1 MRSRTLHHAI
11 SCLVVF
17 TTSVWTYS
25 CSDDPKP
32 SEAVV
37 GDFGS
42 LSLAICD
49 TAMRCCNR
57 GEISLLMGPYVDVD
71 NCMDRYTDRARFA
84 AAAEP
89 VEMPLL
95 GMPRIAL
102 PTLGAVKEAADDGR
116 VRLDGAALQACREYL
131 DALPCNEIL
140 PDEEEEEDQCAL
152 PEPPLETPCDPDKLF
167 IGLVGEGGECT
178 SPGVSLECEPGLVC
192 YGNPLLGVFGQCV
205 KPGRVGEPCFDEA
218 YCEDEL
224 YCSQLDGTC
233 QPRRAEGETCVFAD
247 RDDPAPPPETLLV
260 RCALGLS
267 CDPIT
272 DTCVAPCQRGAACT
286 DDEECDEELE
296 LECIVGRCDLPR
308 GAGLPCAVA
317 TDCQEGLHCAVD
329 PEDDERQICQE
340 RLTLGETCSAH
351 EQCTSEFCD
360 PTTLFCAARVAPDA
374 ACPSGL
380 DQQCDQGSC
389 EPELSACATDT
400 DCPLSGRC
408 NLATNLCSGYCVA
421 LKPEGAICTLD
432 TDCASETCVVGFCR
446 ELPLLLGQAC
456 ADHEQCES
464 EFCSYDED
472 RVCAKVP
479 LPLGERCVSNDECE
493 SRVCFG
499 ALTATFDTCING
511 LDEGEACGQAGQA
524 QCNPNK
530 FFCDAEATPVSCQPL
545 REAGEECE
553 SSIQCRG
560 ECVVRF
566 GRKMCDAT
574 VDPAQF
580 AICDGS
586 EPMLPPAG
594 EAVSQ

>member
-1 MRSRTLHHAI
+1 MRSRTLHQAI

-17 TTSVWTYS
+17 ATSAWTYS

-37 GDFGS
+37 GNFGN
-42 LSLAICD
+42 LSLAICN

-57 GEISLLMGPYVDVD
+57 GEISLMMGPYVDVD
-71 NCMDRYTDRARFA
+71 NCTDRYTDRARFSA
-84 AAAEP
+84 VEP
-89 VEMPLL
+89 LEMPGL

-102 PTLGAVKEAADDGR
+102 PNLGAVKEAADDGR
-116 VRLDGAALQACREYL
+116 VRLDGAALQACRDYL
-131 DALPCNEIL
+131 DAMPCNELL
-140 PDEEEEEDQCAL
+140 PEEEEEDLCAL
-152 PEPPLETPCDPDKLF
+152 PEPPVETPCDPRKLF

-178 SPGVSLECEPGLVC
+178 SPGASLECAPGLVC

-218 YCEDEL
+218 YCEAEL

-247 RDDPAPPPETLLV
+247 RDDPSPLPETLLV
-260 RCALGLS
+260 RCAVGLS

-272 DTCVAPCQRGAACT
+272 DTCVAPCKRGAACM
-286 DDEECDEELE
+286 DDEGCDEELE

-308 GAGLPCAVA
+308 AAGLPCAVA
-317 TDCQEGLHCAVD
+317 TDCEEGLQCAAD

-340 RLTLGETCSAH
+340 RLANAEACTAH

-360 PTTLFCAARVAPDA
+360 PATLLCAPKVAPDA

-380 DQQCDQGSC
+380 DQQCDDGSC
-389 EPELSACATDT
+389 EPELSACASDA

-408 NLATNLCSGYCVA
+408 NVVTGLCSSYCVA
-421 LKPEGAICTLD
+421 LKPVGAICTLD
-432 TDCASETCVVGFCR
+432 TDCASSTCVVGFCR
-446 ELPLLLGQAC
+446 ELPLLLGQDC
-456 ADHEQCES
+456 EGHEQCES
-464 EFCSYDED
+464 EFCNYDED
-472 RVCAKVP
+472 RACANLP
-479 LPLGERCVSNDECE
+479 LPLGERCQTSVECE

-499 ALTATFDTCING
+499 AASAAFDTCTNG
-511 LDEGEACGQAGQA
+511 QDEGEACGQPSQEP
-524 QCNPNK
+524 CNPNK
-530 FFCDAEATPVSCQPL
+530 FFCDAEASPISCQPL

-574 VDPAQF
+574 VDPTQF

-586 EPMLPPAG
+586 EPMLAPAAEG
-594 EAVSQ
+594 VSP